1 MSDDDLK
8 MMIAAL
14 RGSVAASGTVL
25 EIEAEAVGA
34 LGGAAAN
41 CAAALRER
49 LVSISPPPSSRL
61 TSATSS
67 GAKPADYAGRTIR
80 TFATLVPGPFSQR
93 PLSPVPRETR
103 GHERVIVAQDDGG
116 RRDKLGFACPKVPET
131 PKRELPRRH
140 RRTCKVV
147 EAES

>member
-41 CAAALRER
+41 CAAALRTPSLDIAAGFCR
-49 LVSISPPPSSRL
+49 LSN
-61 TSATSS
+61 
-67 GAKPADYAGRTIR
+67 
-80 TFATLVPGPFSQR
+80 
-93 PLSPVPRETR
+93 E
-103 GHERVIVAQDDGG
+103 
-116 RRDKLGFACPKVPET
+116 
-131 PKRELPRRH
+131 
-140 RRTCKVV
+140 
-147 EAES
+147 